1 MAEVYSLDGNLKP
14 IMRGDAPLPN
24 VEPIVGDLAAQMLSN
39 FGTVRDGVVLLVDGK
54 KHWAAKYF
62 LDRGQGGQL
71 YGSGMVAWT
80 EWSVAQSLRGDR
92 PQIRDL
98 QAYAGRR
105 RRRQPKT
112 RLASRQLLEMRSRF
126 DRRLRRLKHNGFFDR
141 RRHGDDAWR

>member
-80 EWSVAQSLRGDR
+80 EWSVERKASVATGLKFAICKHTPVAGVGANPRRGWH
-92 PQIRDL
+92 PASCSKCGLDL
-98 QAYAGRR
+98 
-105 RRRQPKT
+105 T
-112 RLASRQLLEMRSRF
+112 VDS
-126 DRRLRRLKHNGFFDR
+126 
-141 RRHGDDAWR
+141 GD